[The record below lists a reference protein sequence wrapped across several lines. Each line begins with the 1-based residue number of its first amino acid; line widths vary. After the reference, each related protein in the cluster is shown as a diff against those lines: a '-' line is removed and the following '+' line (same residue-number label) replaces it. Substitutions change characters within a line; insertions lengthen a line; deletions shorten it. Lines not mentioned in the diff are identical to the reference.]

1 MRLVSQVR
9 IRFSGSTM
17 PPRQS
22 RKSYTAKFKL
32 TAVEFA
38 LENGNRAAGRHF
50 GVSEKMVRDWR
61 KSEEKLRAMRSTK
74 KADRGLKAR
83 WPELEA
89 RLRAWVLEQRAEGR
103 GLSTVQLRLKA
114 CTWAQEMGA
123 VGFAGGTSW
132 CFRFMRRNYLSI
144 RARTTL
150 CQKLPEDFAEKLDNF
165 KAFVKKQVEENEIA
179 EKHIVNMDEIPLTF
193 DIPMGRTVA
202 EKGDKSVLL
211 RTTGHEKSHFTV
223 VLACCA
229 DGTKLPPML
238 IFKRK
243 TLPKDSFPSGVLIQ
257 ANEKGWM
264 DESMMSIWLDRC
276 FVKRPDGFFH
286 VKKSLLV
293 MDSMRA
299 HITDST
305 LRKVKAV
312 NCTPAVIPG
321 GMTKILQPLDI
332 SVNRSFKAVLRR
344 LWESWMTEGEH
355 SFTATGR
362 MRHATYGEVAK
373 WVDEAWAT
381 VSVSTITAGFQKA
394 GLVASAPASD
404 CDSSN
409 SEDDDV
415 SAALPSEVAELFD
428 SASEDEAFDG
438 FE

>member
-1 MRLVSQVR
+1 
-9 IRFSGSTM
+9 M

-22 RKSYTAKFKL
+22 WKSYTSKFKL
-32 TAVEFA
+32 TAVEFT
-38 LENGNRAAGRHF
+38 LKNGNRAAGRHF

-61 KSEEKLRAMRSTK
+61 KSEEKLRAVRSTK

-89 RLRAWVLEQRAEGR
+89 RLRTWVLEQRAEGR

-114 CTWAQEMGA
+114 RT
-123 VGFAGGTSW
+123 
-132 CFRFMRRNYLSI
+132 FMRRNCLSI

-150 CQKLPEDFAEKLDNF
+150 CQKLPEDFAENLEKF
-165 KAFVKKQVEENEIA
+165 KAFVKKQMDESEIS
-179 EKHIVNMDEIPLTF
+179 EDHIVNMDEIPLTF

-202 EKGDKSVLL
+202 QKGEKSVLL

-238 IFKRK
+238 VFKRK
-243 TLPKDSFPSGVLIQ
+243 TLPNDSFPSGVIIQ

-264 DESMMSIWLDRC
+264 DESMMTVWLEKC

-286 VKKSLLV
+286 VKKRLLV

-299 HITDST
+299 HITDAT
-305 LRKVKAV
+305 LKRVKAV
-312 NCTPAVIPG
+312 NCTPTVIPG
-321 GMTKILQPLDI
+321 GMTKLLQPLDI
-332 SVNRSFKAVLRR
+332 SVNRSFKAVLRH
-344 LWESWMTEGEH
+344 LWESWMTDGDH

-362 MRHATYGEVAK
+362 MRHATFGEVAK
-373 WVDEAWAT
+373 WVDEAWDT
-381 VSVSTITAGFQKA
+381 VSASTITAGFQKA
-394 GLVASAPASD
+394 GLVASAPAGD
-404 CDSSN
+404 YDSSASSD
-409 SEDDDV
+409 SEDDNDV
-415 SAALPSEVAELFD
+415 PATLPSELAELFN

-438 FE
+438 F